1 MKIIFIYKKKDT
13 SKVNVL
19 SRFMAMSFTVR
30 EFSCK
35 ALKEFQKSCFSMNY
49 ECLVLI
55 QKNKGLEPNISR
67 PTLALS

>member
-1 MKIIFIYKKKDT
+1 
-13 SKVNVL
+13 
-19 SRFMAMSFTVR
+19 MAMSFTVR

-35 ALKEFQKSCFSMNY
+35 ALEEFQKSRFSMNY